1 MGSGLKHF
9 LAFIGPESRVSNL
22 LLMRSLSHFK
32 VLSQVDLSNYL
43 ALTGCRMASFKL
55 GMGEERVGGIPL
67 FISVKEISRRG
78 EMEVCLKQMKS
89 HCHNQDNKNNTS
101 R

>member
-9 LAFIGPESRVSNL
+9 LAFIGPESRVSDL

-43 ALTGCRMASFKL
+43 ALTGCRMAPSNWAWVRKRLEGYPSSFQWRKSV
-55 GMGEERVGGIPL
+55 ERERWKCV
-67 FISVKEISRRG
+67 
-78 EMEVCLKQMKS
+78 
-89 HCHNQDNKNNTS
+89 
-101 R
+101 